1 MSDIT
6 AQESRKTNRMFCT
19 TYTVKPGNGVSS
31 ILALNNWLL
40 IGPIPVLKLGGQ
52 LQLNHL
58 QVPEVMIPG
67 VVAIHTDDIHIRC
80 LGQER

>member
-1 MSDIT
+1 MSY
-6 AQESRKTNRMFCT
+6 T
-19 TYTVKPGNGVSS
+19 TYVVKLCNGVCS

-52 LQLNHL
+52 LQWNHL
-58 QVPEVMIPG
+58 QVPIVMIPG
-67 VVAIHTDDIHIRC
+67 EVTIHADDIHVWR